1 MTVSSLVCAP
11 RSAGASRAKASRT
24 IEASVMP
31 RFIAPSSEEW
41 RSSYPRVGIASNPAA
56 TCQRGR
62 LSEEE
67 LAGLEPGLGGERQR
81 FHVDAL
87 VVAVEPA
94 GHRLG
99 RQGARE
105 EAEPVGDRAV
115 IAEVRRVGEPDD
127 HAWQEPRAR

>member
-11 RSAGASRAKASRT
+11 RSAGASRAEDSRT

-41 RSSYPRVGIASNPAA
+41 RSSYHRVKPGGTPS
-56 TCQRGR
+56 RGP

-99 RQGARE
+99 RQGAR
-105 EAEPVGDRAV
+105 
-115 IAEVRRVGEPDD
+115 
-127 HAWQEPRAR
+127 